1 MTLVIDNIVP
11 QGVVPPAPQAPQI
24 GIEGLTLLELV
35 KCCTAE
41 PYPGL
46 EGGGGR
52 VAALVKSQLSF
63 IMWVPGIKLR
73 SGLAV
78 STLNTLCHLSSPLSI
93 TFCN

>member
-11 QGVVPPAPQAPQI
+11 QSVVPPPPQAPKI

-46 EGGGGR
+46 EGGWGGR
-52 VAALVKSQLSF
+52 VAAMVNSQLSF

-73 SGLAV
+73 LGLAV
-78 STLNTLCHLSSPLSI
+78 STLNALCHLSSPLSI
-93 TFCN
+93 IF